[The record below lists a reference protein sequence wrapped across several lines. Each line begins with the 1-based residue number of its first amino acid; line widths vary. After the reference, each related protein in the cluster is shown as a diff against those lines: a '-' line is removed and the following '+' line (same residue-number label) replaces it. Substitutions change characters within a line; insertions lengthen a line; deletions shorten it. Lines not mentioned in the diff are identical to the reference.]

1 MADIEIQ
8 GLDKVLKGFGNLSRG
23 MQKTIEQAMGKSI
36 QHLAGEAKKVWPVD
50 MGQSRAS
57 LGASAPK
64 GISDI
69 KALGGEIV
77 GRMGSKLPQAPVIE
91 FGRRAGARMPPPDL
105 IEEWAHRHG
114 MDGAGFVIARAIA
127 RRGLPAHHI
136 LEKTAR
142 NGAPKVVELF
152 EKALDKVLEDNL

>member
-8 GLDKVLKGFGNLSRG
+8 GLDKVLKGFSKLSAG
-23 MQKTIEQAMGKSI
+23 MQKIIEQAMGQSI
-36 QHLAGEAKKVWPVD
+36 QYLAGEAKKEWPVD

-69 KALGGEIV
+69 KSLGGEIV

-91 FGRRAGARMPPPDL
+91 FGRRPGGKMPPPNL

-114 MDGAGFVIARAIA
+114 MDGSGFVIARAIA
-127 RRGLPAHHI
+127 RHGLPAKHI

-142 NGAPKVVELF
+142 AGTPKIVGLF
-152 EKALDKVLEDNL
+152 EDALEKALKDEL